1 MTGFPEYQNPRTI
14 RRILRNHRRVAMV
27 GLSANES
34 RPSYFVGYYLQRM
47 GYDVIPVNPR
57 YEQIL
62 GQKSYPDVA
71 SIPDPP
77 EVVDVFRRP
86 DEISEVVDEAIAVGA
101 KSLWLQFEVVNEAE
115 AARAQN
121 AGLLVVMD
129 KCMKIEHGRLRGG
142 LHTAGMRTGVI
153 TTRRDPLI

>member
-1 MTGFPEYQNPRTI
+1 MEFPVYQDPHTI
-14 RRILRNHRRVAMV
+14 RHILRNHRRVAMV

-47 GYDVIPVNPR
+47 GFEVIPVNPR

-62 GQKSYPDVA
+62 GQKSYPDVE
-71 SIPDPP
+71 SIPEPP
-77 EVVDVFRRP
+77 DVVDVFRRP
-86 DEISEVVDEAIAVGA
+86 DEISEVVDEAMAVGA
-101 KSLWLQFEVVNEAE
+101 KSLWLQFGVVNEAE
-115 AARAQN
+115 AARARGE
-121 AGLLVVMD
+121 GLLVVMD

-153 TTRRDPLI
+153 TTRRSPLL

>member
-1 MTGFPEYQNPRTI
+1 MEFPAYQNSHTI
-14 RRILRNHRRVAMV
+14 RHILRNHRRVAMV

-34 RPSYFVGYYLQRM
+34 RPSFFVGYYLQRM
-47 GYDVIPVNPR
+47 GFEVIPVNPR

-62 GQKSYPDVA
+62 GQKSYPDVV
-71 SIPDPP
+71 SIPEPP
-77 EVVDVFRRP
+77 DVVDVFRRP
-86 DEISEVVDEAIAVGA
+86 DEISEVVDEAMTVGA
-101 KSLWLQFEVVNEAE
+101 KSLWLQFDVVNETE
-115 AARAQN
+115 AARAQE

-153 TTRRDPLI
+153 TTRRSPLL

>member
-1 MTGFPEYQNPRTI
+1 MMKYPEYQNPRTI
-14 RRILRNHRRVAMV
+14 RRILRNSRRVAMV

-47 GYDVIPVNPR
+47 GYEIIPVNPR
-57 YEQIL
+57 YERIL

-71 SIPDPP
+71 SIPEAPD
-77 EVVDVFRRP
+77 VVDVFRRP
-86 DEISEVVDEAIAVGA
+86 DEIAEVVDEAITVGA

-115 AARAQN
+115 AARAQE

-129 KCMKIEHGRLRGG
+129 RCMKIEHGRLRGG

-153 TTRRDPLI
+153 TTRRSPLI

>member
-1 MTGFPEYQNPRTI
+1 MEFPAYQNSHTI
-14 RRILRNHRRVAMV
+14 RHILRNHRRVAMV

-34 RPSYFVGYYLQRM
+34 RPSFFVGYYLQRM
-47 GYDVIPVNPR
+47 GFEVIPVNPR

-62 GQKSYPDVA
+62 GQKSYPDVV
-71 SIPDPP
+71 SIPEPP
-77 EVVDVFRRP
+77 DVVDVFRRP
-86 DEISEVVDEAIAVGA
+86 DEISEVVDEAMTVGA
-101 KSLWLQFEVVNEAE
+101 KSLWLQFDVVNETE
-115 AARAQN
+115 AARAQE

-153 TTRRDPLI
+153 TTRRRPLL

>member
-1 MTGFPEYQNPRTI
+1 MKYPEYQNPRTI
-14 RRILRNHRRVAMV
+14 RRILRNSRRVAMV

-47 GYDVIPVNPR
+47 GYEIIPVNPR

-71 SIPDPP
+71 SIPRAPD
-77 EVVDVFRRP
+77 VVDVFRRP
-86 DEISEVVDEAIAVGA
+86 DEIAEVVDEAITVGA

-115 AARAQN
+115 AARAQD

-129 KCMKIEHGRLRGG
+129 RCMKIEHGRLKGG

-153 TTRRDPLI
+153 TTRRNPLI

>member
-1 MTGFPEYQNPRTI
+1 MEFPAYQNSHTI
-14 RRILRNHRRVAMV
+14 RHILRNHRRVAMV

-34 RPSYFVGYYLQRM
+34 RPSFFVGYYLQRM
-47 GYDVIPVNPR
+47 GFEVIPVNPR

-62 GQKSYPDVA
+62 GQKTYPDVV
-71 SIPDPP
+71 SIPEPP
-77 EVVDVFRRP
+77 DVVDVFRRP
-86 DEISEVVDEAIAVGA
+86 DEISEVVDEAMTVGA
-101 KSLWLQFEVVNEAE
+101 KSLWLQFDVVNETE
-115 AARAQN
+115 AARAQE

-153 TTRRDPLI
+153 TTRRTPLL

>member
-1 MTGFPEYQNPRTI
+1 MEFPEFQDPLTI
-14 RRILRNHRRVAMV
+14 RHILSNHRRVAMV

-47 GYDVIPVNPR
+47 GFEVIPVNPR
-57 YEQIL
+57 YERIL
-62 GQKSYPDVA
+62 GRKSYPDLT

-77 EVVDVFRRP
+77 DVVDVFRKP
-86 DEISEVVDEAIAVGA
+86 DEISEVVEEALAVGA
-101 KSLWLQFEVVNEAE
+101 KSLWLQFGVVNERQAE
-115 AARAQN
+115 HARA

-153 TTRRDPLI
+153 STRRNPLV

>member
-1 MTGFPEYQNPRTI
+1 M
-14 RRILRNHRRVAMV
+14 AMV

-34 RPSYFVGYYLQRM
+34 RPSFFVGYYLQRM
-47 GYDVIPVNPR
+47 GFEVIPVNPR

-62 GQKSYPDVA
+62 GQKSYPDVV
-71 SIPDPP
+71 SIPEPP
-77 EVVDVFRRP
+77 DVVDVFRRP
-86 DEISEVVDEAIAVGA
+86 DEISEVVDEAMTVGA
-101 KSLWLQFEVVNEAE
+101 KSLWLQFDVVNETE
-115 AARAQN
+115 AARAQE

-153 TTRRDPLI
+153 TTRRSPLL

>member
-1 MTGFPEYQNPRTI
+1 MGCPAFQDPHTI
-14 RRILRNHRRVAMV
+14 RHILRNHRRVAMV

-34 RPSYFVGYYLQRM
+34 RPSFFVGYYLQRM
-47 GYDVIPVNPR
+47 GFEVIPVNPR

-62 GQKSYPDVA
+62 GQKTYPDVV
-71 SIPDPP
+71 SIPEPP
-77 EVVDVFRRP
+77 DVVDVFRRP
-86 DEISEVVDEAIAVGA
+86 DEISEVVDQAMTVGA
-101 KSLWLQFEVVNEAE
+101 KSLWLQFDVVNETE
-115 AARAQN
+115 AARAQE

-153 TTRRDPLI
+153 TTRRSPLL